1 MDRASRTDEAVPAY
15 RMVEVALMFISRPR
29 TNRVHRFSGTA
40 RLVMLLPL
48 LLTILAACGNGTG
61 GGPAY

>member
-1 MDRASRTDEAVPAY
+1 
-15 RMVEVALMFISRPR
+15 MFISRPR
-29 TNRVHRFSGTA
+29 TIAIHRFGGTA

-48 LLTILAACGNGTG
+48 LLTLLAACGNGTG